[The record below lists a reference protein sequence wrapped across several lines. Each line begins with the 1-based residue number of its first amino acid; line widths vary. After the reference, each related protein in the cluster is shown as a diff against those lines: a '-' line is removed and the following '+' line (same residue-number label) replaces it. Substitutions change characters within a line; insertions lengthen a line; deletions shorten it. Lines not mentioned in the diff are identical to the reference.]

1 MLQIIAS
8 DGINHIY
15 MQVVGP
21 GRLINSSRTSLAI
34 AKIADQLLHIV
45 EQLFKQLN
53 TLSTRFQSLPTIANT
68 CPGLSKSP

>member
-21 GRLINSSRTSLAI
+21 GRINSSRMSLAI
-34 AKIADQLLHIV
+34 AKIADLLFHIV